1 MAPGSTA
8 HQASARDDRR
18 VAPAGGNSALQ
29 LALIRLVRKAF
40 RVAQVTQCSS
50 LVPAKPDQGN
60 QTVSALAAIDLANA
74 PMSPIRVT
82 RCPLSRRRGRR
93 TASLVAFTPPAAGG
107 TATRAS
113 LLMNGEKEFSGVT
126 EIW

>member
-1 MAPGSTA
+1 M
-8 HQASARDDRR
+8 
-18 VAPAGGNSALQ
+18 Q
-29 LALIRLVRKAF
+29 LALISPVRKAF

-60 QTVSALAAIDLANA
+60 QTVSALAANY
-74 PMSPIRVT
+74 PTQPPSSPDRVT
-82 RCPLSRRRGRR
+82 WRPQPRR
-93 TASLVAFTPPAAGG
+93 TGERIASRNLFAPPVVGG